1 MNTGAIFFEE
11 LPEQVKAKAY
21 EIVAYELLEAWLDS
35 YQDEGDVVTDRLM
48 AGLEREKYMENYYYN
63 YQLAKKIG
71 GK

>member
-48 AGLEREKYMENYYYN
+48 AGLEREKYMENYYFN

>member
-48 AGLEREKYMENYYYN
+48 AGLEREKYMENYYFN

-71 GK
+71 GE